1 MQLTIYFCGGTP
13 NYDVSGLVSAQTWRE
28 SPEIS
33 EMIAGF
39 HAFNWQIV
47 SLILMIFP
55 VALTKCA

>member
-1 MQLTIYFCGGTP
+1 MGTP

-28 SPEIS
+28 GPEIS
-33 EMIAGF
+33 DMIAGF
-39 HAFNWQIV
+39 HVFNWQIV